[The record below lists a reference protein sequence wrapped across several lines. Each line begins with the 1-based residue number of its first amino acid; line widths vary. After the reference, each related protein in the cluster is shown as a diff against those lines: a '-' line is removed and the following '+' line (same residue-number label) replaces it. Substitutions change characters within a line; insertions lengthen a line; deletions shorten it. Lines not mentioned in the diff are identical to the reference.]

1 MNEDKIQDT
10 EVSPGFV
17 RDQLDEIL
25 AREITAL
32 LDVDSNSVMMSFNLA
47 SISCITLIVER
58 EREIKQYA
66 DFPPERYT
74 RDSFVNELMDIG
86 LERDASLEKA
96 LHSVLNKGYIS
107 TDSEGQLTAEM
118 PAFMMVGFLDNMF
131 PGMQGMNLVAF
142 ILQMNEEVN
151 SKRKSLDL
159 AKDSF
164 KSTLKS
170 RGVSVSKDLAEKKAS
185 EIVSGRTA
193 SPGKSREV
201 SQKLKRDNV
210 NRLSSLIQQR
220 KKRSLTSSGQLNVKD
235 VFDKGPSK
243 EEIAAQQAEIE
254 RAEEAA
260 RKAADLTEELAQKD
274 KKIQEAE
281 LAAQKAAQRLEEI
294 ELREKQLLADREEA
308 RKSEE
313 TAAELMAREAEM
325 AEREARLK
333 ALEERLELEE
343 RLKQEE
349 NEKQEQEAAERQREI
364 EQEEM
369 KKTSQADDDIES
381 RIAAFESQLA
391 MPCPLCKEGTVE
403 SKTTEKGKN
412 FFSCTNPECRFVSWD
427 KPYHFE
433 CPLCKNSF
441 LTEMTTPT
449 GEKGLKCPRASCSYT
464 QNNLLDPQQNM
475 AAQASTPSAP
485 KKKRRVVRRKRR

>member
-1 MNEDKIQDT
+1 
-10 EVSPGFV
+10 
-17 RDQLDEIL
+17 
-25 AREITAL
+25 
-32 LDVDSNSVMMSFNLA
+32 
-47 SISCITLIVER
+47 
-58 EREIKQYA
+58 
-66 DFPPERYT
+66 
-74 RDSFVNELMDIG
+74 
-86 LERDASLEKA
+86 
-96 LHSVLNKGYIS
+96 
-107 TDSEGQLTAEM
+107 
-118 PAFMMVGFLDNMF
+118 MVGFLDNMF

-193 SPGKSREV
+193 PPSRSKEI
-201 SQKLKRDNV
+201 SQKLKKDNV

-220 KKRSLTSSGQLNVKD
+220 KKRSVTSSAQLNIKD

-243 EEIAAQQAEIE
+243 EEVAAQQAEEIK
-254 RAEEAA
+254 RAEEAD
-260 RKAADLTEELAQKD
+260 RKAAELAAELAQKD

-281 LAAQKAAQRLEEI
+281 IAAKEAAQKLEEI
-294 ELREKQLLADREEA
+294 ELRERQLLADREAA

-313 TAAELMAREAEM
+313 TAAELSAREAEM
-325 AEREARLK
+325 AEREARLE
-333 ALEERLELEE
+333 ALEKRLQLEE

-349 NEKQEQEAAERQREI
+349 VEKQEQEAAARQREI
-364 EQEEM
+364 EHEEV
-369 KKTSQADDDIES
+369 KKASQADDDIES
-381 RIAAFESQLA
+381 QIAAFESQLA

-403 SKTTEKGKN
+403 SKTTEKGKE
-412 FFSCTNPECRFVSWD
+412 FFSCTKPECRFVSWD

-441 LTEMTTPT
+441 LTEMTLPN

-464 QNNLLDPQQNM
+464 QNNLLDPRQNM
-475 AAQASTPSAP
+475 AAQAANPSAP